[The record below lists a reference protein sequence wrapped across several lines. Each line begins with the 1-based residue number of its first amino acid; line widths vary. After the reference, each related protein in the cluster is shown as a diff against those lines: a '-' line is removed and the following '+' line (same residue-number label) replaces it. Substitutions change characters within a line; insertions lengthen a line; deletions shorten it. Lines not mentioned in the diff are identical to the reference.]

1 MMKKEKTLRMA
12 VTGALLLTVVA
23 AGISMYRTD
32 TTPKKEGKAQQE
44 QAMQE
49 EDSKDVTSKDAE
61 AQDTG
66 ELARNTTEIPEAI
79 PSPTLNQDNPD
90 NAIPPTQEG
99 ENAQETADMQESADT
114 SAAVQPE
121 LNFTEDSQML
131 WPVNGQVV
139 IDYSMDATTYFPTL
153 DQYKYNDALM
163 LGCESGEPVQA
174 AANGQVVSISED
186 VETGTTMVM
195 DLGNGYQATYGQL
208 KDITVEPGQTV
219 ESGTILGYVNDPTKY
234 YVKEGA
240 NLYFAMTKDG
250 QSHRPDDLYRDGDRI
265 ERSVCLK
272 LRSDSGFC
280 YHCIS
285 IIGPVDQV

>member
-32 TTPKKEGKAQQE
+32 TTPKKESKTQQE

-66 ELARNTTEIPEAI
+66 ELAKNTTENQEAT
-79 PSPTLNQDNPD
+79 PSPTMNQDNPD

-99 ENAQETADMQESADT
+99 ENTQKTTESQESADT

-174 AANGQVVSISED
+174 AANGQVISISED

-219 ESGTILGYVNDPTKY
+219 ESGTILGYVSDPTKY
-234 YVKEGA
+234 YVKEGT

-250 QSHRPDDLYRDGDRI
+250 NPIDPMIYI
-265 ERSVCLK
+265 ETVTE
-272 LRSDSGFC
+272 
-280 YHCIS
+280 
-285 IIGPVDQV
+285 

>member
-90 NAIPPTQEG
+90 NAIPPTQER
-99 ENAQETADMQESADT
+99 ENAQETADTQESADT

-163 LGCESGEPVQA
+163 LGCQSGEPVQA

-250 QSHRPDDLYRDGDRI
+250 NPIDPMIYI
-265 ERSVCLK
+265 ETVTE
-272 LRSDSGFC
+272 
-280 YHCIS
+280 
-285 IIGPVDQV
+285 

>member
-32 TTPKKEGKAQQE
+32 TTPKKESKAQQE

-66 ELARNTTEIPEAI
+66 ELAKNTTENQEAT
-79 PSPTLNQDNPD
+79 PSPTMNQD

-99 ENAQETADMQESADT
+99 ENTQETTESQESADT

-219 ESGTILGYVNDPTKY
+219 ESGTILGYVSDPTKY

-250 QSHRPDDLYRDGDRI
+250 NPIDPMIYI
-265 ERSVCLK
+265 ETVTE
-272 LRSDSGFC
+272 
-280 YHCIS
+280 
-285 IIGPVDQV
+285 

>member
-1 MMKKEKTLRMA
+1 MKKEKTLRMA

-32 TTPKKEGKAQQE
+32 TTPKKESKAQ
-44 QAMQE
+44 
-49 EDSKDVTSKDAE
+49 
-61 AQDTG
+61 QDTG
-66 ELARNTTEIPEAI
+66 ELAKNTTENPEAT
-79 PSPTLNQDNPD
+79 PSPTMNQDNPD
-90 NAIPPTQEG
+90 NAIPPAQED
-99 ENAQETADMQESADT
+99 ENGQETADARESADT

-219 ESGTILGYVNDPTKY
+219 ESGTILGYVSDPTKY

-240 NLYFAMTKDG
+240 NLYFSMTKDG
-250 QSHRPDDLYRDGDRI
+250 NPIDPMIYI
-265 ERSVCLK
+265 ETVTE
-272 LRSDSGFC
+272 
-280 YHCIS
+280 
-285 IIGPVDQV
+285 

>member
-32 TTPKKEGKAQQE
+32 TTPKKESKAQQE
-44 QAMQE
+44 E
-49 EDSKDVTSKDAE
+49 ESKDVTSKDAE

-66 ELARNTTEIPEAI
+66 ELAKNTTENQEAT
-79 PSPTLNQDNPD
+79 PSPTMNQDNPD
-90 NAIPPTQEG
+90 NAIPPAQED
-99 ENAQETADMQESADT
+99 ENGQETADAWESAAQICFAPLLYRVHQRT
-114 SAAVQPE
+114 ESAAVQPE

-219 ESGTILGYVNDPTKY
+219 ESGTILGYVSDPTKY

-250 QSHRPDDLYRDGDRI
+250 NPIDPMIYI
-265 ERSVCLK
+265 ETVTE
-272 LRSDSGFC
+272 
-280 YHCIS
+280 
-285 IIGPVDQV
+285 

>member
-1 MMKKEKTLRMA
+1 MKKEKTLRMA

-32 TTPKKEGKAQQE
+32 TTPKKESKAQQE

-66 ELARNTTEIPEAI
+66 ELAKNTTENQEAT
-79 PSPTLNQDNPD
+79 PSPTMNQDNPD

-99 ENAQETADMQESADT
+99 ENTQETTESQESADT

-153 DQYKYNDALM
+153 DQYKYNNALM

-219 ESGTILGYVNDPTKY
+219 ESGTILGYVSDPTKY

-250 QSHRPDDLYRDGDRI
+250 NPIDPMIYI
-265 ERSVCLK
+265 ETVTE
-272 LRSDSGFC
+272 
-280 YHCIS
+280 
-285 IIGPVDQV
+285 

>member
-32 TTPKKEGKAQQE
+32 TTPKKESKAQQE
-44 QAMQE
+44 E
-49 EDSKDVTSKDAE
+49 ESKDVTSKDAE

-66 ELARNTTEIPEAI
+66 ELAKNTTENQEAT
-79 PSPTLNQDNPD
+79 PSPTMNQDNSD
-90 NAIPPTQEG
+90 NAIPPAQED
-99 ENAQETADMQESADT
+99 ENGQETADARESADT

-163 LGCESGEPVQA
+163 LGCQSGEPVQA

-186 VETGTTMVM
+186 VETGTTTQIGMSRSYFSTRFKEITGDTFHNYVISRKM
-195 DLGNGYQATYGQL
+195 QAAARKMAKGTENITQIASDLGYDNFYYFTKVFSKEYGCTPTEYAGRL
-208 KDITVEPGQTV
+208 K
-219 ESGTILGYVNDPTKY
+219 K
-234 YVKEGA
+234 
-240 NLYFAMTKDG
+240 
-250 QSHRPDDLYRDGDRI
+250 
-265 ERSVCLK
+265 C
-272 LRSDSGFC
+272 
-280 YHCIS
+280 S
-285 IIGPVDQV
+285 I

>member
-139 IDYSMDATTYFPTL
+139 
-153 DQYKYNDALM
+153 
-163 LGCESGEPVQA
+163 
-174 AANGQVVSISED
+174 SISED

-250 QSHRPDDLYRDGDRI
+250 NPIDPMIYI
-265 ERSVCLK
+265 ETVTE
-272 LRSDSGFC
+272 
-280 YHCIS
+280 
-285 IIGPVDQV
+285 

>member
-79 PSPTLNQDNPD
+79 PSPTLNQDNQD

-219 ESGTILGYVNDPTKY
+219 ESGTILGYVSDPTKY

-240 NLYFAMTKDG
+240 NLYFSMTKDG
-250 QSHRPDDLYRDGDRI
+250 NPIDPMIYI
-265 ERSVCLK
+265 ETVTE
-272 LRSDSGFC
+272 
-280 YHCIS
+280 
-285 IIGPVDQV
+285 

>member
-32 TTPKKEGKAQQE
+32 TTPKKESKTQQE

-66 ELARNTTEIPEAI
+66 ELAKNTTENPEAT
-79 PSPTLNQDNPD
+79 PSLTMNQDNQD

-99 ENAQETADMQESADT
+99 ENTQETADTQESADT

-219 ESGTILGYVNDPTKY
+219 ESGTILGYVSDPTKY

-250 QSHRPDDLYRDGDRI
+250 NPIDPMIYI
-265 ERSVCLK
+265 ETVTE
-272 LRSDSGFC
+272 
-280 YHCIS
+280 
-285 IIGPVDQV
+285 

>member
-32 TTPKKEGKAQQE
+32 TTPKKESKTAGTGDA
-44 QAMQE
+44 E

-66 ELARNTTEIPEAI
+66 ELAKNTTENQEAT
-79 PSPTLNQDNPD
+79 PSPTMNQDNPD
-90 NAIPPTQEG
+90 NTIPPTQEG
-99 ENAQETADMQESADT
+99 ENTQETTESQESADT

-219 ESGTILGYVNDPTKY
+219 ESGTILGYVSDPTKY

-250 QSHRPDDLYRDGDRI
+250 NPIDPMIYI
-265 ERSVCLK
+265 ETVTE
-272 LRSDSGFC
+272 
-280 YHCIS
+280 
-285 IIGPVDQV
+285 

>member
-32 TTPKKEGKAQQE
+32 TTPKKESKVQQE
-44 QAMQE
+44 E
-49 EDSKDVTSKDAE
+49 ESKDVTSKDAE

-66 ELARNTTEIPEAI
+66 ELAKNTTE
-79 PSPTLNQDNPD
+79 NQDNPD
-90 NAIPPTQEG
+90 NAIPPAQED
-99 ENAQETADMQESADT
+99 ENGQETADVRESADT

-208 KDITVEPGQTV
+208 KDIAVEPGQTV
-219 ESGTILGYVNDPTKY
+219 ESGTILGYVSDPTKY

-240 NLYFAMTKDG
+240 NLYFSMTKDG
-250 QSHRPDDLYRDGDRI
+250 NPIDPMIYI
-265 ERSVCLK
+265 ETVTE
-272 LRSDSGFC
+272 
-280 YHCIS
+280 
-285 IIGPVDQV
+285 

>member
-1 MMKKEKTLRMA
+1 MKKEKTLRMA

-32 TTPKKEGKAQQE
+32 TTPKKESKAQQE
-44 QAMQE
+44 E
-49 EDSKDVTSKDAE
+49 ESKDVTSKDAE

-66 ELARNTTEIPEAI
+66 ELAKNTTENQEAT
-79 PSPTLNQDNPD
+79 PSPTMNQDNPD
-90 NAIPPTQEG
+90 NAIPPAQED
-99 ENAQETADMQESADT
+99 ENGQETADARESADT

-131 WPVNGQVV
+131 WPVNGLVV

-153 DQYKYNDALM
+153 DQ
-163 LGCESGEPVQA
+163 SGEPVQA

-208 KDITVEPGQTV
+208 KDITVESGQTV
-219 ESGTILGYVNDPTKY
+219 ESGTILGYVSDPTKY

-240 NLYFAMTKDG
+240 NLYFSMTKDG
-250 QSHRPDDLYRDGDRI
+250 NPIDPMIYI
-265 ERSVCLK
+265 ETVTE
-272 LRSDSGFC
+272 
-280 YHCIS
+280 
-285 IIGPVDQV
+285 

>member
-1 MMKKEKTLRMA
+1 M
-12 VTGALLLTVVA
+12 
-23 AGISMYRTD
+23 
-32 TTPKKEGKAQQE
+32 
-44 QAMQE
+44 
-49 EDSKDVTSKDAE
+49 TSKDAE

-66 ELARNTTEIPEAI
+66 ELAKNTTENQEAT
-79 PSPTLNQDNPD
+79 PSPTMNQDNPD

-99 ENAQETADMQESADT
+99 ENAQETADTQESADT

-208 KDITVEPGQTV
+208 KDIAVEPGQTV
-219 ESGTILGYVNDPTKY
+219 KRNHPWLC
-234 YVKEGA
+234 
-240 NLYFAMTKDG
+240 
-250 QSHRPDDLYRDGDRI
+250 Q
-265 ERSVCLK
+265 
-272 LRSDSGFC
+272 
-280 YHCIS
+280 
-285 IIGPVDQV
+285 